1 MIGHFLKLHLNVLC
15 YIKLLKY
22 LFQKLQGHTEMF
34 TYFTNYAQNLL
45 TYIPSFSLPPM
56 SWNIRKNNSVI
67 QSCIWILQQR
77 EIAVNIST
85 VSHTVG
91 IEYQFSLACKQTN
104 KQTNSLLNL
113 SGKTHWTD
121 KKLVALQTLNI
132 SAAQKLNSSCFI
144 QAAGLFQK

>member
-1 MIGHFLKLHLNVLC
+1 MTGHSLQLHLNVPC

-22 LFQKLQGHTEMF
+22 LFQKLQVHTEMF
-34 TYFTNYAQNLL
+34 MYFTNYAQNSLS
-45 TYIPSFSLPPM
+45 YIPSFSLPPM

-77 EIAVNIST
+77 EIAINIST
-85 VSHTVG
+85 VSCTVG
-91 IEYQFSLACKQTN
+91 IEYQFSLALNKQTN
-104 KQTNSLLNL
+104 KLLNL